1 MRRIAAALAALLLIT
16 GQAAAA
22 ENYFILCRPGAEINV
37 RERPK
42 LKSDAVGV
50 KFFGEMIITDGKEK
64 NGFVH
69 AINLL
74 SETGDGW
81 IYKGLLID
89 EPPTACRGKAQVFSA
104 GRVACRKYA
113 DGKITG
119 WLADG
124 SEVEVYA
131 VSEEWTVTDHGYIR
145 TEFLTINAKVREPED
160 RN

>member
-1 MRRIAAALAALLLIT
+1 MKRITAILAVLIFLM
-16 GQAAAA
+16 GQAAADS
-22 ENYFILCRPGAEINV
+22 YFILCRPGSEINV

-42 LKSDAVGV
+42 LKSEAVGC
-50 KFFGEMIITDGKEK
+50 KFFGDMIITDGKEK

-81 IYKGLLID
+81 IYKGLLIR
-89 EPPTACRGKAQVFSA
+89 EPPTACRGKAQVFNTS
-104 GRVACRKYA
+104 RVACRKYA
-113 DGKITG
+113 NGKIIG

-145 TEFLTINAKVREPED
+145 TEFLTINAKVREPESY
-160 RN
+160 R